1 MLTWDEL
8 DELDGGPL
16 AHYQIIRRN
25 GAVVPFEPSKI
36 AHAMMRAFLA
46 VHGDNGCNARARL
59 PIFGW
64 SNSYSTLQVERCP
77 DLVAMGGWIK
87 QHLLSLFKS
96 KDRTVKMWT
105 GKLSGFFSAS
115 KANLRNAP

>member
-8 DELDGGPL
+8 DKPKGGPL

-36 AHAMMRAFLA
+36 AHAMMRAFMA
-46 VHGDNGCNARARL
+46 VHGYTDRNAQRQLPFLGC
-59 PIFGW
+59 
-64 SNSYSTLQVERCP
+64 SYLTHQVERRP
-77 DLVAMGGWIK
+77 DLAGMGGWIK
-87 QHLLSLFKS
+87 QYFLALFKT
-96 KDRTVKMWT
+96 KARTAKVCAANST
-105 GKLSGFFSAS
+105 GFFSAS